1 MIHKIEIY
9 DKKKLI
15 SENLDIKTLIIKAC
29 IFTLEIEE
37 ISTPKSL
44 GINFTDDKEMKLLN
58 NKYMGYNETTDVLSF
73 NEISMETQKK
83 YNWPKEEKIPHEK
96 IGEIIIS
103 VPQVIK
109 QCMGDFNHECTKLVV
124 HGLLHILGYDHSLNK
139 EELIMFNK
147 TDDILSY
154 IFKKN

>member
-73 NEISMETQKK
+73 NEISMDTQKK
-83 YNWPKEEKIPHEK
+83 YNSPKEEKIPHEK

-124 HGLLHILGYDHSLNK
+124 HGLLHILGYDHALKK